1 MRFANVSKLEA
12 AESER
17 RQAAAVSAIA
27 DAREAFLDWANDALA
42 EGAARAGELEGI
54 GFESAKDDVHSL
66 FYDLKGAGGGVGLNL
81 LSRIGSLGADFVRA
95 LEAPTPGA
103 TRLAAAHIAAA
114 KGALAAGIEGDGGE
128 AGDALIEKFKNA
140 QAQLQSSTS

>member
-42 EGAARAGELEGI
+42 NDALAEGAARAGEL
-54 GFESAKDDVHSL
+54 
-66 FYDLKGAGGGVGLNL
+66 
-81 LSRIGSLGADFVRA
+81 
-95 LEAPTPGA
+95 
-103 TRLAAAHIAAA
+103 
-114 KGALAAGIEGDGGE
+114 
-128 AGDALIEKFKNA
+128 
-140 QAQLQSSTS
+140 

>member
-66 FYDLKGAGGGVGLNL
+66 FHDLKGAGAALASICCPGSDPLVLTLSGRLKPQL
-81 LSRIGSLGADFVRA
+81 LALPALLPHILQRPKVRWLQA
-95 LEAPTPGA
+95 LKVMAA
-103 TRLAAAHIAAA
+103 RLATH
-114 KGALAAGIEGDGGE
+114 
-128 AGDALIEKFKNA
+128 
-140 QAQLQSSTS
+140 